1 MTDKETILAIIN
13 RELYNARMRHCY
25 ATHFNGDLT
34 EFWDGARYVLVTVR
48 MEIEEMEKGK

>member
-34 EFWDGARYVLVTVR
+34 EFWDGARYVLATVR
-48 MEIEEMEKGK
+48 MEIEETEKGK